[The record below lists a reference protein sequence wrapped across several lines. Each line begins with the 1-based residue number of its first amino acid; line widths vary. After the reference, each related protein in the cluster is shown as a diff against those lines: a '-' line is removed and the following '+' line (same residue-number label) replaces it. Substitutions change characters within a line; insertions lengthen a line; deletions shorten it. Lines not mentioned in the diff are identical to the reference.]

1 MTRPKRLILFPDS
14 NLFFQYRALRELPWN
29 ELGDYGQIELIVS
42 RPVQRE
48 IDRHKDGGNDRRQR
62 RARQA
67 ASFLRDIIKNKLA
80 PHDICSSP
88 QKVTLTL
95 RVDLKPDEG
104 LTGKL
109 NYAEPDDILVGIAH
123 GFAGGVVGA
132 DVAVLTDDTGV
143 MASAEA
149 VSLNCIAIPDEW
161 RLEPEATKESKELNA
176 ARAEIARLQKQEPA
190 FIVKCFNAD
199 GGPASS
205 LDYQFPKASA
215 LTPEEIATLLD
226 RARLLF
232 PLKTDFNDPARPA
245 PVPGQRGMS
254 LESLRG
260 LRSPPTEQQIVE
272 YNEAYEAWL
281 AKMET
286 ALEKVHLKLLQ
297 DETKSSFSFLAQ
309 NTGTRPANDVLV
321 EIIATGS
328 LLISRPRDEDDE
340 NEHDYSL
347 PAPPAVPEFRLS
359 ALNAMLRMSNMFGP
373 RYGMGR
379 ELSPI
384 FDTPLH
390 RGRDAEAFYYKG
402 GPVRIA
408 RDSLK
413 LECALWRHG
422 RDPENFHA
430 VIEADT
436 AGEAKGA
443 IEFRIHASNLS
454 NAVSCRIPV
463 RITLKAFSTYD
474 YASQLIDALKPVTK
488 NEGQ

>member
-1 MTRPKRLILFPDS
+1 MSSPKHLILFPDS
-14 NLFFQYRALRELPWN
+14 NLFFQYRALHELPWN

-42 RPVQRE
+42 RPVQKE
-48 IDRHKDGGNDRRQR
+48 IDRHKGGGNDRRQR

-67 ASFLRDIIKNKLA
+67 ASVLREIIKNKLT

-104 LTGKL
+104 LAGNL

-123 GFAGGVVGA
+123 GFADSVMDA

-149 VSLNCIAIPDEW
+149 VSLNYIAIPDEW
-161 RLEPEATKESKELNA
+161 RLEPEGTKESKELNA

-190 FIVKCFNAD
+190 FIVKCFDAD
-199 GGPASS
+199 GRSASS
-205 LDYQFPKASA
+205 LEYQFPKASP

-232 PLKTDFNDPARPA
+232 PLKADFNDPVRPA
-245 PVPGQRGMS
+245 SVPGRRGIS

-272 YNEAYEAWL
+272 YNQAYETWL
-281 AKMET
+281 AKIET
-286 ALEKVHLKLLQ
+286 ALKKVHLKLLQ
-297 DETKSSFSFLAQ
+297 DETKNSFSFLAQ
-309 NTGTRPANDVLV
+309 NIGTRPANDVLV
-321 EIIATGS
+321 EIVATGS
-328 LLISRPRDEDDE
+328 LLIGRPSDEDDE
-340 NEHDYSL
+340 NEYSL
-347 PAPPAVPEFRLS
+347 PAPPAVPEFQLS

-379 ELSPI
+379 ELEPI
-384 FDTPLH
+384 IDTRLR
-390 RGRDAEAFYYKG
+390 RGRDAEAFYYNG
-402 GPVRIA
+402 DPARIA
-408 RDSLK
+408 KNSLK
-413 LECALWRHG
+413 LECVLWRHG
-422 RDPENFHA
+422 KDPENFHA
-430 VIEADT
+430 VVDAST
-436 AGEAKGA
+436 AAEVKGV

-463 RITLKAFSTYD
+463 RITFKAFSTID
-474 YASQLIDALKPVTK
+474 YASKLIDALKPITK